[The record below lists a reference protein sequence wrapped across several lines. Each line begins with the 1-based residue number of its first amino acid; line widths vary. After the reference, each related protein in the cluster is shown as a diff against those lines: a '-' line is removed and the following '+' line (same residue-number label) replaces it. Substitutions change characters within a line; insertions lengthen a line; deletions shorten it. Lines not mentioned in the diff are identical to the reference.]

1 MRSPFE
7 TNNATG
13 TVDSVLGTAYDVVK
27 KVADK
32 LDLLQYISFYM
43 EEITAVAASSVEHKK
58 ILTTFPAV
66 NASKLVSLPT
76 GVTANSVMAIHVR
89 CIKNGVYY
97 FSENSPFILV
107 SLTDAGVSIGLTAG
121 APTSLGSADI
131 TIALLLVG

>member
-32 LDLLQYISFYM
+32 LDLLQYISYYM
-43 EEITAVAASSVEHKK
+43 EDITAVAASSVEHKK

-66 NASKLVSLPT
+66 SASKLVPLPT
-76 GVTANSVMAIHVR
+76 GVTTNNVMAIHVR
-89 CIKNGVYY
+89 CIKDGIYY

-107 SLTDAGVSIGLTAG
+107 SLTNAGISIGLTTG
-121 APTSLGSADI
+121 APASLGSANI